1 MKITL
6 FGGTFDPIH
15 LAHVQLAEAA
25 LRQLRA
31 DEVWFL
37 ISPQNPW
44 KTDKLLS
51 ANHHRLR
58 MAQIAVEGHDR
69 LQASDYEFHLP
80 KPSYTYQTLRHLRQD
95 YPEHEFTLLI
105 GGDNWA
111 KFDQWA
117 ETGEILSHHR
127 IAVYPRPG
135 CAIDMPSALSHHDI
149 ATDASPSLHDARIA
163 IINAPMMDISSTE
176 IRHRIQN
183 GHPTSD
189 MLDVR
194 VAEYITEHNLYAK

>member
-25 LRQLRA
+25 LRQLNS

-51 ANHHRLR
+51 ADHHRLR
-58 MAQIAVEGHDR
+58 MAQIAVEGHAR
-69 LQASDYEFHLP
+69 LKASDYEFCLP
-80 KPSYTYQTLRHLRQD
+80 KPSYTYQTLRHLRLD

-117 ETGEILSHHR
+117 ETGEILTHHR

-135 CAIDMPSALSHHDI
+135 CSIDTPSALSLNGT
-149 ATDASPSLHDARIA
+149 ATSSSLHDARIA

-176 IRHRIQN
+176 IRHRIQD
-183 GHPTSD
+183 GRSTSG
-189 MLDVR
+189 MLDAR
-194 VAEYITEHNLYAK
+194 VAEYITEHNLYTK